1 MFEKFISTIK
11 KGVKKENVLFSL
23 LIALIC
29 IGGSN
34 VSASVLDIIEL
45 HFELS
50 NSTSFY
56 PKKSNTIEKK
66 FKNSDLRF
74 VLSES
79 EDFINTDLTEL
90 LKSSDR
96 EKILANYI
104 LDGINLEQ
112 ALNYHYNSQGNQLN
126 SDKAQLASCQWDL
139 NTANTNYK
147 TALSTNQETLY
158 TLALNQAKKAR
169 TCIGEYSVST
179 SSLTALNKKISHYR
193 SAIQKRIHYLQEN
206 QNTIIKNY
214 DMLNINKLREL
225 QSITSVLESTKK

>member
-1 MFEKFISTIK
+1 MFEKIISTIK

-29 IGGSN
+29 IGGSS

-90 LKSSDR
+90 LKVSDR

-112 ALNYHYNSQGNQLN
+112 ALNYHYNSQSNQLN
-126 SDKAQLASCQWDL
+126 NDKAQLASCQ
-139 NTANTNYK
+139 
-147 TALSTNQETLY
+147 
-158 TLALNQAKKAR
+158 
-169 TCIGEYSVST
+169 
-179 SSLTALNKKISHYR
+179 
-193 SAIQKRIHYLQEN
+193 
-206 QNTIIKNY
+206 
-214 DMLNINKLREL
+214 
-225 QSITSVLESTKK
+225 

>member
-1 MFEKFISTIK
+1 MFEKIISTIK
-11 KGVKKENVLFSL
+11 KGAKKENVLFSL

-29 IGGSN
+29 IGGSS

-56 PKKSNTIEKK
+56 PKKLTTIEKK

-90 LKSSDR
+90 LKASDR
-96 EKILANYI
+96 EKVLTNYI

-126 SDKAQLASCQWDL
+126 SDKAQLASCQ
-139 NTANTNYK
+139 
-147 TALSTNQETLY
+147 
-158 TLALNQAKKAR
+158 
-169 TCIGEYSVST
+169 
-179 SSLTALNKKISHYR
+179 
-193 SAIQKRIHYLQEN
+193 
-206 QNTIIKNY
+206 
-214 DMLNINKLREL
+214 
-225 QSITSVLESTKK
+225 

>member
-1 MFEKFISTIK
+1 MFEKIISTIK

-29 IGGSN
+29 
-34 VSASVLDIIEL
+34 VASVLDIIEL

-50 NSTSFY
+50 DSTSFY

-90 LKSSDR
+90 LKVSDR
-96 EKILANYI
+96 EKALAHYI

-112 ALNYHYNSQGNQLN
+112 ALNYHYNSQSNQLN
-126 SDKAQLASCQWDL
+126 NDKAQLASCQ
-139 NTANTNYK
+139 
-147 TALSTNQETLY
+147 
-158 TLALNQAKKAR
+158 
-169 TCIGEYSVST
+169 
-179 SSLTALNKKISHYR
+179 
-193 SAIQKRIHYLQEN
+193 
-206 QNTIIKNY
+206 
-214 DMLNINKLREL
+214 
-225 QSITSVLESTKK
+225 

>member
-1 MFEKFISTIK
+1 MFEKIISIIK

-29 IGGSN
+29 IGGSS

-56 PKKSNTIEKK
+56 PKKSTTIEKK

-79 EDFINTDLTEL
+79 EDFMNTDLTEL
-90 LKSSDR
+90 LKASDR
-96 EKILANYI
+96 EKVLTNYI

-126 SDKAQLASCQWDL
+126 SDKVQLASCQ
-139 NTANTNYK
+139 
-147 TALSTNQETLY
+147 
-158 TLALNQAKKAR
+158 
-169 TCIGEYSVST
+169 
-179 SSLTALNKKISHYR
+179 
-193 SAIQKRIHYLQEN
+193 
-206 QNTIIKNY
+206 
-214 DMLNINKLREL
+214 
-225 QSITSVLESTKK
+225 

>member
-126 SDKAQLASCQWDL
+126 SDKAQLASCQ
-139 NTANTNYK
+139 
-147 TALSTNQETLY
+147 
-158 TLALNQAKKAR
+158 
-169 TCIGEYSVST
+169 
-179 SSLTALNKKISHYR
+179 
-193 SAIQKRIHYLQEN
+193 
-206 QNTIIKNY
+206 
-214 DMLNINKLREL
+214 
-225 QSITSVLESTKK
+225 

>member
-11 KGVKKENVLFSL
+11 KGMKKENVLFSL

-29 IGGSN
+29 IGGSS

-90 LKSSDR
+90 LKASDR
-96 EKILANYI
+96 EKVLTNYI

-126 SDKAQLASCQWDL
+126 SDKAQLASCQ
-139 NTANTNYK
+139 
-147 TALSTNQETLY
+147 
-158 TLALNQAKKAR
+158 
-169 TCIGEYSVST
+169 
-179 SSLTALNKKISHYR
+179 
-193 SAIQKRIHYLQEN
+193 
-206 QNTIIKNY
+206 
-214 DMLNINKLREL
+214 
-225 QSITSVLESTKK
+225 

>member
-23 LIALIC
+23 FIALIC
-29 IGGSN
+29 IGGSS

-45 HFELS
+45 HFEFS
-50 NSTSFY
+50 NNTSFY

-90 LKSSDR
+90 LKVSDR
-96 EKILANYI
+96 EKVLTNYI

-126 SDKAQLASCQWDL
+126 SDKEQLASCQ
-139 NTANTNYK
+139 
-147 TALSTNQETLY
+147 
-158 TLALNQAKKAR
+158 
-169 TCIGEYSVST
+169 
-179 SSLTALNKKISHYR
+179 
-193 SAIQKRIHYLQEN
+193 
-206 QNTIIKNY
+206 
-214 DMLNINKLREL
+214 
-225 QSITSVLESTKK
+225 